1 MPQAERSWWGLGVA
15 VLTFSLWSRLSQHQ
29 DGDSWEGWGQNR
41 DVGAI

>member
-29 DGDSWEGWGQNR
+29 DGDRIGMLVPS
-41 DVGAI
+41 DCYS